1 MRLAQV
7 DSGTGPV
14 VVEVAGDAARPLAYH
29 ADLTTLIRSGA
40 DPHCLPR
47 GGWFPE
53 PLELVAPIRPGKII
67 AVGAEV
73 ELAVVIGRR
82 LEAANRTEA
91 LAGVFGYQLGPVVV
105 TADEIGDVDVAE
117 ILSFASAH
125 VTLEPGDVVLTGS
138 EVEDIDVR
146 INPVLALDGPR

>member
-29 ADLTTLIRSGA
+29 ADLTTLIRSGI

-53 PLELVAPIRPGKII
+53 GLGLVAPLRPGKII
-67 AVGAEV
+67 TVGSGAGP
-73 ELAVVIGRR
+73 AVVIGRR
-82 LEAANRTEA
+82 LERADRAEA
-91 LAGVFGYQLGPVVV
+91 LAGVFGYRVGPVVV
-105 TADEIGDVDVAE
+105 TADEIGHAEIAE
-117 ILSFASAH
+117 ILSVASAR
-125 VTLEPGDVVLTGS
+125 VTLEPGDVVLT
-138 EVEDIDVR
+138 EVQAEDIGMR
-146 INPVLALDGPR
+146 TNPVMAARGPR